1 MEGDFSH
8 GRKHQGIQ
16 HHHTHYPKMSLQVL
30 CIYLQNVVFLVWYMI
45 LDSYKKDNLFYNSS
59 YIIRPTK

>member
-16 HHHTHYPKMSLQVL
+16 HHHNHYPKMSFQVL

-45 LDSYKKDNLFYNSS
+45 L
-59 YIIRPTK
+59 